1 MSGLR
6 DKCYL
11 IELIL
16 LCDGRRVK
24 GEIMEETKI
33 EDASSPAKAT
43 DADARVIKVLLADDH
58 PIVMAGFAMSLEN
71 FGLVIIGQAKTPQD
85 AVAMYSAQP
94 ADVVILDIRFG
105 AQLTGLD
112 AAKQI
117 WQSHP
122 KARIIFLSQ
131 FDQDSL
137 IKEAY
142 RMGASAFVTKD
153 CEVAELVMAVRR
165 AHAGELYF
173 MPAIAERLANLS
185 VRGDASPQSLF
196 DERELAIFTLMA
208 EGLTNVEIAE
218 KLALSSKTI
227 SNVSQSIKERLGL
240 HRPAEI
246 TKLAVKH
253 GLVSP

>member
-1 MSGLR
+1 MQVISGNANATS
-6 DKCYL
+6 
-11 IELIL
+11 
-16 LCDGRRVK
+16 GQ
-24 GEIMEETKI
+24 
-33 EDASSPAKAT
+33 PAAI
-43 DADARVIKVLLADDH
+43 RVLLADDH

-71 FGLVIIGQAKTPQD
+71 LGLRIVGQAKTPQD
-85 AVAMYSAQP
+85 AVALYKAEQP
-94 ADVVILDIRFG
+94 DVCILDLRFG

-112 AAKQI
+112 AAKEI
-117 WQSHP
+117 WQGQP

-142 RMGASAFVTKD
+142 RLGASAFVTKD
-153 CEVAELVMAVRR
+153 CEVAELLMAIQR
-165 AHAGELYF
+165 AHQGELYF

-208 EGLTNVEIAE
+208 EGLTNLEIAE

-227 SNVSQSIKERLGL
+227 SNTSQSIKERLGL